1 MSWLFRVCT
10 VSLAFGLAVV
20 VLPSTASAQQTD
32 MFPSG
37 AAVTFKEGRRQL
49 IRKEMGGSFVAGTEV
64 ETRRYFNMA
73 HCVCSAE
80 KPQLFSSTFAFELT
94 MSTAVGTATQGQIWV
109 GEPGAE
115 NACDLVDNRGPNRE
129 VCSATDEII
138 DDLDNDLFGE
148 EYVVEMPTHQ
158 LLKVA
163 GETCAERNV
172 GSTVWVL
179 ANAMGGTGG
188 TLDYGSSY
196 TYDIDTKAPP
206 IPADIKVSAVEGT
219 IDISWDIDVGDS
231 GDIESFQ
238 ALCLTA
244 DNKPVLSEAKFERD
258 FDTPATVC
266 QSTAQPL
273 VPSEAVT
280 TGSNGPDVDGV
291 FPGDLFTNDK
301 YICAEATS
309 GNGISISGLKND
321 NEYKVVVVV
330 VDDSGNARAFYLDK
344 SQVPIPATDAWEDLN
359 DVPGYEVEGGFCL
372 IAKTYGDGGGPTQAL
387 RAFRDETLASTAFG
401 RWLIAAYYDHTA
413 GLGALVAESAVARV
427 IAAVVL
433 LPAVALAL
441 AWHLVSLPG
450 LLGLF
455 GLTWAWRRRRRQ
467 QRSHRLLIAS
477 AATAALVAVPA
488 IASAQSSIAPYWE
501 DELIESEGEESAD
514 PVRWNVGIK
523 VGPYTPGIDAQF
535 QDQTDSTRKPFDE
548 AFRGGMWL
556 PVLEVDY
563 FILNHIGQLGI
574 GGSVG
579 FGGDGANPW
588 KVYDPE
594 LDPTPGSND
603 PPNPTLP
610 GAANRQRENADDM
623 SFRMVPLT
631 LTAVYRATQLHDLY
645 GIPVVPYARG
655 GLAYYL
661 WWMRS
666 PNGEIAELN
675 GCTGNLESTK
685 CKGRGGSLGLVGS
698 VGLALRAEG
707 IDKEAALSM
716 RESGIAHAGFYVE
729 GSLGWVDGFGNEKRL
744 ALGDVTWFGGF
755 NFEF

>member
-1 MSWLFRVCT
+1 MSWLSRVCT
-10 VSLAFGLAVV
+10 VFLAPGLAAV

-32 MFPSG
+32 TFPSG

-49 IRKEMGGSFVAGTEV
+49 IRKEMGGDFVAGTEE

-80 KPQLFSSTFAFELT
+80 KPGLFSSRFAFELT
-94 MSTAVGTATQGQIWV
+94 MTNGQIGDETQGEIWV
-109 GEPGAE
+109 GEPGAA
-115 NACDLVDNRGPNRE
+115 NACDTVDNQMETRD
-129 VCSATDEII
+129 VCRATGQDI
-138 DDLDNDLFGE
+138 DDLDDELVGKE
-148 EYVVEMPTHQ
+148 RVVELPTHQ
-158 LLKVA
+158 LIKIA
-163 GETCAERNV
+163 NESCEERTV

-179 ANAMGGTGG
+179 ANGMGGTGG

-206 IPADIKVSAVEGT
+206 IPDDIKVSAVEGK

-231 GDIESFQ
+231 NDIEAFQ
-238 ALCLTA
+238 ALCLTS

-258 FDTPATVC
+258 FDTPATLC

-273 VPSEAVT
+273 VPTGVT
-280 TGSNGPDVDGV
+280 AAGSNGPEVDGT
-291 FPGDLFTNDK
+291 FPADLFTNNK
-301 YICAEATS
+301 YICAEGARA
-309 GNGISISGLKND
+309 GALQISGLQND
-321 NEYKVVVVV
+321 TEYKVVIVS
-330 VDDSGNARAFYLDK
+330 VDDSGNARAVYLDK
-344 SQVPIPATDAWEDLN
+344 AQVPIPATDAWEDLVN
-359 DVPGYEVEGGFCL
+359 GGSEVEGGFCL

-387 RAFRDETLASTAFG
+387 RSFRDETLASTAFG

-413 GLGALVAESAVARV
+413 GLGQIVAESAVARL
-427 IAAVVL
+427 IAFVVL
-433 LPAVALAL
+433 LPVVAFAL
-441 AWHLVSLPG
+441 AWHLLTLPG
-450 LLGLF
+450 LVALLALG
-455 GLTWAWRRRRRQ
+455 WAWRRRRRPH
-467 QRSHRLLIAS
+467 RSHRLLIAS

-488 IASAQSSIAPYWE
+488 LASAQSSIAPYWE
-501 DELIESEGEESAD
+501 DELIGNEGEEAGD

-535 QDQTDSTRKPFDE
+535 QDQTDSSRKPFDE

-563 FILNHIGQLGI
+563 FFLNHIGQLG
-574 GGSVG
+574 VG
-579 FGGDGANPW
+579 VSAGFSGDGARPW
-588 KVYDPE
+588 KVFDPE
-594 LDPTPGSND
+594 YPTLEDGSNPTTPGH
-603 PPNPTLP
+603 PNRL
-610 GAANRQRENADDM
+610 REASDDM
-623 SFRMVPLT
+623 TFRMVPLT

-666 PNGEIAELN
+666 PNGEIAELASCA
-675 GCTGNLESTK
+675 GKLESTK

-698 VGLALRAEG
+698 VGLAVRAEG
-707 IDKEAALSM
+707 IDKDAALSM
-716 RESGIAHAGFYVE
+716 RESGIYHTGFFIE